1 MATTKPKF
9 TNKDQQALYDAILA
23 GAKVGCKHV
32 DAVGKRL
39 DEHHAEDQKA
49 HNFLYKAQA
58 HFAAKNVLAVNKAR
72 ERVEKKVDDAK
83 DDVIARIDRLEDAI
97 PQPAP
102 SRSVAIWAIVGALV
116 GIGLMIILMV
126 TGFWPTLAE
135 AGWLAKTV
143 LGFIFM
149 VAGAMAG
156 GGLADWLLSRNE

>member
-9 TNKDQQALYDAILA
+9 TNKDQQALYDAIMA
-23 GAKVGCKHV
+23 GTKVGCKHV

-39 DEHHAEDQKA
+39 DEHHSDNQKA

-58 HFAAKNVLAVNKAR
+58 HFSAKNVLAVNKAR

-102 SRSVAIWAIVGALV
+102 
-116 GIGLMIILMV
+116 
-126 TGFWPTLAE
+126 
-135 AGWLAKTV
+135 
-143 LGFIFM
+143 
-149 VAGAMAG
+149 
-156 GGLADWLLSRNE
+156 